1 MLRKPTKYPGFA
13 WNSPA
18 ARARR
23 FLRAMWRGLSYRGL
37 WAFLAGAII
46 AGGACWLVV
55 RMDFD
60 RMSAERDS
68 AREQL
73 AQLAEWHRGEMVQ
86 VSLMGNPAQVAN
98 LARQVSA
105 AVRP

>member
-1 MLRKPTKYPGFA
+1 
-13 WNSPA
+13 
-18 ARARR
+18 
-23 FLRAMWRGLSYRGL
+23 MWRGMSHRGF
-37 WAFLAGAII
+37 WTFLAGAII

-73 AQLAEWHRGEMVQ
+73 AQLAEWHRGETSRVTIE
-86 VSLMGNPAQVAN
+86 GNFARISTV
-98 LARQVSA
+98 ARQLA
-105 AVRP
+105 ALPNQ